1 VKVHLRSHRHRL
13 ARPYT
18 HNTYRLCLP
27 LESFPLLSSPLPV
40 LTMEKETD
48 LASRSYSSNK
58 QIKMHLGVN
67 TKGGGKKCS
76 GITKK
81 Q

>member
-1 VKVHLRSHRHRL
+1 
-13 ARPYT
+13 
-18 HNTYRLCLP
+18 
-27 LESFPLLSSPLPV
+27 
-40 LTMEKETD
+40 MEKETD